1 MTQDIVK
8 ELLANAQKE
17 AHLRAGSAKL
27 SYARGVRDMA
37 AVISACANMA
47 AELMAREK
55 VGTPSH
61 TMLKGYSDGL
71 RHIADCA
78 DDLIP
83 PGYEP

>member
-1 MTQDIVK
+1 MDDIVRD
-8 ELLANAQKE
+8 LLDAAQKE
-17 AHLRAGSAKL
+17 AHLKANSSKL
-27 SYARGVRDMA
+27 AYARGVRDMA
-37 AVISACANMA
+37 AIISACANVA

-78 DDLIP
+78 DELIP

>member
-17 AHLRAGSAKL
+17 AHLRSGSSKL
-27 SYARGVRDMA
+27 AYARGVRDMA
-37 AVISACANMA
+37 AVISACANVA
-47 AELMAREK
+47 AELMTREK

>member
-17 AHLRAGSAKL
+17 AHLRSGSSKL
-27 SYARGVRDMA
+27 AYARGVRDMA
-37 AVISACANMA
+37 AIISACANVA
-47 AELMAREK
+47 AELMTREK
-55 VGTPSH
+55 VGTSSH

>member
-1 MTQDIVK
+1 MNDIVRD
-8 ELLANAQKE
+8 LLDAAQKE
-17 AHLRAGSAKL
+17 AHLKANGSKL
-27 SYARGVRDMA
+27 AYARGVRDMA
-37 AVISACANMA
+37 AIISACANVA